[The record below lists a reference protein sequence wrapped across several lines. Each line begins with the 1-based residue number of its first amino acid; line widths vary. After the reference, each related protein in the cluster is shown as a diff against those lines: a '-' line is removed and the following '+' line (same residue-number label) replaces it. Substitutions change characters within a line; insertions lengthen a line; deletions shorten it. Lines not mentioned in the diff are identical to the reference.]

1 MFREV
6 GYQYEAELRILRF
19 LFIGL
24 KLDHKFNQFIVG
36 GDIIGSFDKK
46 MLFRLPF
53 FVAKL
58 LEEVLSKNFDQLVS
72 HPVKSVSFVDKKLLH
87 LFKFESVSKK
97 QACDIAIDRIII
109 VHPNNVRVCKCLTTE
124 EITHNFEIQPVKD
137 KRGNWTEK
145 NRKIC
150 WHVRPED
157 GNN

>member
-72 HPVKSVSFVDKKLLH
+72 HPVKSVSFVDKKFLH
-87 LFKFESVSKK
+87 LIKF
-97 QACDIAIDRIII
+97 IPFYAIGLSLI
-109 VHPNNVRVCKCLTTE
+109 
-124 EITHNFEIQPVKD
+124 KD
-137 KRGNWTEK
+137 SFCFGYS
-145 NRKIC
+145 I
-150 WHVRPED
+150 
-157 GNN
+157 